1 MKRSKQNSDLK
12 KNHELKINLIKEI
25 KSLLDSSSDND
36 TKYGNFLELRKKWIN
51 IGKVPGHLAFGLNN
65 SYSHQVKVF
74 YDYLYLDKKF
84 KNKDQA
90 NNKKIKEQLILDASK
105 IEKFADKLKAY
116 RELLFI
122 IRKWNYQVGPVKSD
136 DEKKLELKF
145 DTIIKNIK
153 NQKKY
158 YLNNRDKFDKENL
171 EHKKELIKR
180 FKDYLENL
188 PNEKN
193 KWIKMVDEISKI
205 KDEFINI
212 GPIKLSENDKIWDEF
227 KALNRKFIK
236 EKNLYF
242 KKLKKNYSFNIE
254 KQLKIINKLKSY
266 INENDKINKKIITE
280 IRNDFKTIKDVPFKK
295 NKENWLIFNEIYN
308 SCINKVNSSKFK
320 DLEIQ
325 RDIIKKQK
333 ELKEELLLN
342 FDVEK
347 IDSTLDKWLN
357 LGKTKSIKETNE
369 LIAGIEEKIKSI
381 GLKNRDNIIL
391 EIKSKI
397 LDENI
402 INSEKIK
409 LKKKIE
415 DYEKQISQL
424 ENNLNFIKGNSE
436 SGILSN
442 VHSNIE
448 NYKSQIKK
456 LQKNLKLISK
466 G

>member
-171 EHKKELIKR
+171 ENKKKLIKR
-180 FKDYLENL
+180 FRDYLENL

-212 GPIKLSENDKIWDEF
+212 GPIKLSENDKIWGEF

-397 LDENI
+397 LDKNI

>member
-171 EHKKELIKR
+171 ENKKKLIKR
-180 FKDYLENL
+180 FRDYLENL

-205 KDEFINI
+205 KDAFINI

>member
-105 IEKFADKLKAY
+105 TEKFADKLKAY

-171 EHKKELIKR
+171 ENKKKLIKR
-180 FKDYLENL
+180 FRDYLENL

-325 RDIIKKQK
+325 KDIIKKQK

>member
-105 IEKFADKLKAY
+105 TEKFADKLKAY

-171 EHKKELIKR
+171 ENKKKLIKR
-180 FKDYLENL
+180 FRDYLENL

-212 GPIKLSENDKIWDEF
+212 GPIKLSENDKIWGEF
-227 KALNRKFIK
+227 KSLNRKFIK

-308 SCINKVNSSKFK
+308 SCINKINSSKFK

-381 GLKNRDNIIL
+381 GLKNSDNIIL

>member
-1 MKRSKQNSDLK
+1 MKRNKQNSDLK
-12 KNHELKINLIKEI
+12 KNHELKVNLIKEI
-25 KSLLDSSSDND
+25 KSLLDSSIDND
-36 TKYGNFLELRKKWIN
+36 TKYGNFLGLRKKWIN

-105 IEKFADKLKAY
+105 IEKFADKLKGY

-122 IRKWNYQVGPVKSD
+122 IRKWNYQVGPVKPD

-153 NQKKY
+153 NQKKI
-158 YLNNRDKFDKENL
+158 YLNSRDKFDKENL

-193 KWIKMVDEISKI
+193 KWIKMVDEIAKI
-205 KDEFINI
+205 KDTFINI

-254 KQLKIINKLKSY
+254 KQLEIINKLKSY

-325 RDIIKKQK
+325 KDILKKQR

-397 LDENI
+397 LDENF

-456 LQKNLKLISK
+456 LQKNLKLFSK

>member
-1 MKRSKQNSDLK
+1 MKRGKQNSDLK

-74 YDYLYLDKKF
+74 YDYLYLDKEF

-116 RELLFI
+116 RELLFL

-171 EHKKELIKR
+171 ENKKKLIKR
-180 FKDYLENL
+180 FRDYLENL

-212 GPIKLSENDKIWDEF
+212 GPIKLSENDKIWGEF

-266 INENDKINKKIITE
+266 INENVKINKKIITE
-280 IRNDFKTIKDVPFKK
+280 IRNDFKTVKDVPFKK

>member
-171 EHKKELIKR
+171 ENKKKLIKR
-180 FKDYLENL
+180 FRDYLENL

-212 GPIKLSENDKIWDEF
+212 GPIKLSENDKIWAEF

-280 IRNDFKTIKDVPFKK
+280 IRNDFKTVKDVPFKK

>member
-171 EHKKELIKR
+171 ENKKKLIKR
-180 FKDYLENL
+180 FRDYLENL

-227 KALNRKFIK
+227 KSLNRKFIK
-236 EKNLYF
+236 EKNLNF

>member
-1 MKRSKQNSDLK
+1 MKRGKQNSDLK

-84 KNKDQA
+84 MNKDQA

-171 EHKKELIKR
+171 ENKKKLIKR
-180 FKDYLENL
+180 FRDYLENL

-212 GPIKLSENDKIWDEF
+212 GPIKLSENDKIWGEF

-456 LQKNLKLISK
+456 LQKNLKLFSK

>member
-171 EHKKELIKR
+171 ENKKKLIKR
-180 FKDYLENL
+180 FREYLENL

-212 GPIKLSENDKIWDEF
+212 GPIKLSENDKIWGEF

-280 IRNDFKTIKDVPFKK
+280 IRNDFKTVKDVPFKK

>member
-25 KSLLDSSSDND
+25 KSLLDSSIDND

-171 EHKKELIKR
+171 ENKKKLIKR
-180 FKDYLENL
+180 FRDYLENL

-212 GPIKLSENDKIWDEF
+212 GPIKLSENDKIWGEF

>member
-158 YLNNRDKFDKENL
+158 YLNNRDKFDKETL
-171 EHKKELIKR
+171 ENKKKLIKR
-180 FKDYLENL
+180 
-188 PNEKN
+188 
-193 KWIKMVDEISKI
+193 V
-205 KDEFINI
+205 
-212 GPIKLSENDKIWDEF
+212 
-227 KALNRKFIK
+227 
-236 EKNLYF
+236 
-242 KKLKKNYSFNIE
+242 
-254 KQLKIINKLKSY
+254 
-266 INENDKINKKIITE
+266 
-280 IRNDFKTIKDVPFKK
+280 
-295 NKENWLIFNEIYN
+295 
-308 SCINKVNSSKFK
+308 
-320 DLEIQ
+320 
-325 RDIIKKQK
+325 RD
-333 ELKEELLLN
+333 
-342 FDVEK
+342 
-347 IDSTLDKWLN
+347 
-357 LGKTKSIKETNE
+357 
-369 LIAGIEEKIKSI
+369 
-381 GLKNRDNIIL
+381 
-391 EIKSKI
+391 
-397 LDENI
+397 
-402 INSEKIK
+402 
-409 LKKKIE
+409 
-415 DYEKQISQL
+415 
-424 ENNLNFIKGNSE
+424 
-436 SGILSN
+436 
-442 VHSNIE
+442 
-448 NYKSQIKK
+448 
-456 LQKNLKLISK
+456 
-466 G
+466 

>member
-171 EHKKELIKR
+171 ENKKKLIKR
-180 FKDYLENL
+180 FRDYLENL

-212 GPIKLSENDKIWDEF
+212 GPIKLSENDKIWGEF

-280 IRNDFKTIKDVPFKK
+280 IRNDFKTVKDVPFKK

>member
-158 YLNNRDKFDKENL
+158 YLNNRDKFDKETL
-171 EHKKELIKR
+171 ENKKKLIKR
-180 FKDYLENL
+180 FRDYLENL

-212 GPIKLSENDKIWDEF
+212 GPIKLSENDKIWGEF

-280 IRNDFKTIKDVPFKK
+280 IRNDFKTVKDVPFKK

-381 GLKNRDNIIL
+381 GLKNRDTIIL

>member
-171 EHKKELIKR
+171 ENKKKLIKR
-180 FKDYLENL
+180 FRDYLENL

-212 GPIKLSENDKIWDEF
+212 GPIKLSENDKIWGEF

-266 INENDKINKKIITE
+266 INENDKISKKIITE

>member
-105 IEKFADKLKAY
+105 TEKFADKLKAY

-171 EHKKELIKR
+171 ENKKKLIKR
-180 FKDYLENL
+180 FRDYLENL

-212 GPIKLSENDKIWDEF
+212 GPIKLSENDKIWGEF
-227 KALNRKFIK
+227 KSLNRKFIK

>member
-171 EHKKELIKR
+171 ENKKKLIKR
-180 FKDYLENL
+180 FRDYLENL

-227 KALNRKFIK
+227 KSLNRKFIK

-280 IRNDFKTIKDVPFKK
+280 IRNDFKTVKDVPFKK

>member
-1 MKRSKQNSDLK
+1 LKRNKQHSDLK

-36 TKYGNFLELRKKWIN
+36 TKYGNFLRLRKKWIN

-84 KNKDQA
+84 KDKDQA

-105 IEKFADKLKAY
+105 IEKFADKLKGY

-205 KDEFINI
+205 KDTFINI

-242 KKLKKNYSFNIE
+242 KNLKKNYSFNIE

-266 INENDKINKKIITE
+266 IDENDKINKKIINE
-280 IRNDFKTIKDVPFKK
+280 IRNDFKIIKDVPYKK

>member
-1 MKRSKQNSDLK
+1 MKRGKQNSDLK

-116 RELLFI
+116 RELLFL

-171 EHKKELIKR
+171 ENKKKLIKR
-180 FKDYLENL
+180 FRDYLENL

-212 GPIKLSENDKIWDEF
+212 GPIKLSENDKIWGEF

-280 IRNDFKTIKDVPFKK
+280 IRNDFKTVKDVPFKK
-295 NKENWLIFNEIYN
+295 NKENWLIFNELYN

-347 IDSTLDKWLN
+347 IDSTLDKWLS

>member
-105 IEKFADKLKAY
+105 TEKFADKLKAY

-171 EHKKELIKR
+171 ENKKKLIKR
-180 FKDYLENL
+180 FRDYLENL

-280 IRNDFKTIKDVPFKK
+280 IRNDFKTVKDVPFKK

-466 G
+466 S

>member
-105 IEKFADKLKAY
+105 TEKFADKLKAY

-171 EHKKELIKR
+171 ENKKKLIKR
-180 FKDYLENL
+180 FRDYLENL

-212 GPIKLSENDKIWDEF
+212 GPIKLSENDKIWGEF
-227 KALNRKFIK
+227 KSLNRKFIK

-308 SCINKVNSSKFK
+308 SCINKVDSSKFK
-320 DLEIQ
+320 DLEIR

-347 IDSTLDKWLN
+347 IDSTVDKWLN

>member
-1 MKRSKQNSDLK
+1 MKRNKQNSDLK

-25 KSLLDSSSDND
+25 KSLLDSSIDND

-105 IEKFADKLKAY
+105 TEKFADKLKAY

-171 EHKKELIKR
+171 ENKKKLIKR
-180 FKDYLENL
+180 FRDYLENL

-212 GPIKLSENDKIWDEF
+212 GPIKLSENDKIWGEF

>member
-171 EHKKELIKR
+171 ENKKELIKR

>member
-171 EHKKELIKR
+171 ENKKKLIKR
-180 FKDYLENL
+180 FRDYLENL

-212 GPIKLSENDKIWDEF
+212 GPIKLSENDKIWGEF

-280 IRNDFKTIKDVPFKK
+280 IRNDFKTVKDVPFKK

-333 ELKEELLLN
+333 ELKEELLIN

>member
-65 SYSHQVKVF
+65 SYRHQVKVF

-171 EHKKELIKR
+171 ENKKKLIKR
-180 FKDYLENL
+180 FRDYLENL

-212 GPIKLSENDKIWDEF
+212 GPIKLSENDKIWGEF

-280 IRNDFKTIKDVPFKK
+280 IRNDFKTVKDVPFKK

>member
-116 RELLFI
+116 RELLFL

-171 EHKKELIKR
+171 ENKKKLIKR
-180 FKDYLENL
+180 FRDYLENL

-212 GPIKLSENDKIWDEF
+212 GPIKLSENDKIWGEF
-227 KALNRKFIK
+227 KSLNRKFIK

-280 IRNDFKTIKDVPFKK
+280 IRNDFKTVKDVPFKK
-295 NKENWLIFNEIYN
+295 NKENWLIFNELYN

>member
-122 IRKWNYQVGPVKSD
+122 IRKWNFQVGPVKSD
-136 DEKKLELKF
+136 YEKKLELKF

-171 EHKKELIKR
+171 ENKKKLIKR
-180 FKDYLENL
+180 FRDYLENL

-212 GPIKLSENDKIWDEF
+212 GPIKLSENDKIWGEF

-280 IRNDFKTIKDVPFKK
+280 IRNDFKTVKDVPFKK

>member
-1 MKRSKQNSDLK
+1 LKRSKQNSDLK

-105 IEKFADKLKAY
+105 TEKFADKLKAY

-171 EHKKELIKR
+171 ENKKKLIKR
-180 FKDYLENL
+180 FRDYLENL

-212 GPIKLSENDKIWDEF
+212 GPIKLSENDKIWGEF

>member
-1 MKRSKQNSDLK
+1 MKRNKQNSDLK
-12 KNHELKINLIKEI
+12 KNHELKVNLIKEI
-25 KSLLDSSSDND
+25 KSLLDSSIDND
-36 TKYGNFLELRKKWIN
+36 TKYGNFLGLRKKWIN

-105 IEKFADKLKAY
+105 IEKFADKLKGY

-122 IRKWNYQVGPVKSD
+122 IRKWNYQVGPVKPD

-145 DTIIKNIK
+145 DIIIKNIK

-193 KWIKMVDEISKI
+193 KWIKMIDEIAKI
-205 KDEFINI
+205 KDTFINI

-254 KQLKIINKLKSY
+254 KQLEIINKLKSY

-325 RDIIKKQK
+325 KDILKKQR

-456 LQKNLKLISK
+456 LQKNLKLFSK

>member
-171 EHKKELIKR
+171 ENKKKLIKR
-180 FKDYLENL
+180 FRDYLENL

-212 GPIKLSENDKIWDEF
+212 GPIKLSENDKIWGEF

-254 KQLKIINKLKSY
+254 KQLEIINKLKSY

-280 IRNDFKTIKDVPFKK
+280 IRNDFKTVKDVPFKK

-333 ELKEELLLN
+333 ELKEELLIN

>member
-171 EHKKELIKR
+171 ENKKKLIKR
-180 FKDYLENL
+180 FRDYLENL

-212 GPIKLSENDKIWDEF
+212 GPIKLSENDKIWGEF
-227 KALNRKFIK
+227 KSLNRKFIK

>member
-36 TKYGNFLELRKKWIN
+36 TKYGNFLRLRKKWIN

-84 KNKDQA
+84 KDKDQA

-105 IEKFADKLKAY
+105 IEKFADKLKGY

-122 IRKWNYQVGPVKSD
+122 IRKWNYLVGPVKSD

-180 FKDYLENL
+180 FRDYLENL

-205 KDEFINI
+205 KDAFINI

-236 EKNLYF
+236 EKNSYF

-254 KQLKIINKLKSY
+254 KQHKIINKLKSY
-266 INENDKINKKIITE
+266 INENDKINKKIIID

-325 RDIIKKQK
+325 KVIIKKQK

>member
-25 KSLLDSSSDND
+25 KSLLDSSIDND

-136 DEKKLELKF
+136 YEKKLELKF

-171 EHKKELIKR
+171 ENKKKLIKR
-180 FKDYLENL
+180 FRDYLENL

-212 GPIKLSENDKIWDEF
+212 GPIKLSENDKIWGEF

-254 KQLKIINKLKSY
+254 KQLKIINKLKPY

-280 IRNDFKTIKDVPFKK
+280 IRNDFKTVKDVPFKK

-409 LKKKIE
+409 LKKKID

>member
-25 KSLLDSSSDND
+25 KSLLDSSIDND
-36 TKYGNFLELRKKWIN
+36 TKYENFLGLRKKWIN

-84 KNKDQA
+84 KDKDQA

-105 IEKFADKLKAY
+105 IEKFADKLKGY

-193 KWIKMVDEISKI
+193 KWIKIVDEISKI
-205 KDEFINI
+205 KDAFINI

-266 INENDKINKKIITE
+266 IDENDKINKKIINE
-280 IRNDFKTIKDVPFKK
+280 IRNDFKIIKDVPFKK

-347 IDSTLDKWLN
+347 IDSTIDKWLN

-442 VHSNIE
+442 VHSNIK
-448 NYKSQIKK
+448 NYKFQIKR
-456 LQKNLKLISK
+456 LQKNLELISK
-466 G
+466 V

>member
-171 EHKKELIKR
+171 ENKKKLIKR
-180 FKDYLENL
+180 FRDYLENL

-212 GPIKLSENDKIWDEF
+212 GPIKLSENDKIWGEF

-325 RDIIKKQK
+325 KDIIKKQK

-347 IDSTLDKWLN
+347 IDSTIDKWLN

>member
-1 MKRSKQNSDLK
+1 MKRGKQNSDLK

-116 RELLFI
+116 RELLFL

-171 EHKKELIKR
+171 ENKKKLIKR
-180 FKDYLENL
+180 FRDYLENL

-212 GPIKLSENDKIWDEF
+212 GPIKLSENDKIWGEF

-280 IRNDFKTIKDVPFKK
+280 IRNDFKTVKDVPFKK

>member
-1 MKRSKQNSDLK
+1 MKRNKQNSDLK

-36 TKYGNFLELRKKWIN
+36 TKYENFLGLRKKWIN

-84 KNKDQA
+84 KDKDQA

-105 IEKFADKLKAY
+105 IEKFADKLKGY

-171 EHKKELIKR
+171 EHKKELLKR

-193 KWIKMVDEISKI
+193 KWIKMVDEIAKI
-205 KDEFINI
+205 KDAFINI

-325 RDIIKKQK
+325 KDIIKKQK

-381 GLKNRDNIIL
+381 GLKNIDNIIL

>member
-171 EHKKELIKR
+171 ENKKKLIKR
-180 FKDYLENL
+180 FRDYLENL

-227 KALNRKFIK
+227 KSLNRKFIK

-242 KKLKKNYSFNIE
+242 KKLKKNNSFNIE